1 MNLILNNV
9 VLIGIE
15 LQNNI
20 VNGMEEKRDVIIIV
34 EMIILYQTLILEFTV
49 EYQKIKCI
57 MIFKKN
63 MEIHMS
69 L

>member
-1 MNLILNNV
+1 LNLILNNV